1 MTNLLGRRRRSRW
14 RFGTKTA
21 KNFRGRLISIGNKQ
35 NLTTYILILL
45 LYVLWKKMQKK
56 SVKFIFCFQ
65 NPTIGNKP
73 YIDPPVDE
81 IDGNDT
87 AEATGSIR
95 SRS

>member
-1 MTNLLGRRRRSRW
+1 M
-14 RFGTKTA
+14 
-21 KNFRGRLISIGNKQ
+21 
-35 NLTTYILILL
+35 
-45 LYVLWKKMQKK
+45 YVLWKKMQKK

>member
-1 MTNLLGRRRRSRW
+1 M
-14 RFGTKTA
+14 
-21 KNFRGRLISIGNKQ
+21 
-35 NLTTYILILL
+35 
-45 LYVLWKKMQKK
+45 LYGKKCKKK